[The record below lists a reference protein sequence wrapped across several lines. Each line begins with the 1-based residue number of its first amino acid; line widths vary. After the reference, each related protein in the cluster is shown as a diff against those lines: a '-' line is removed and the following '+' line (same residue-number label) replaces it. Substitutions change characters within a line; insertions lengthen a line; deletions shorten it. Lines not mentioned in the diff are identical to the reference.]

1 MTLLELRKL
10 SLGSVLW
17 NVQLVLTLVEISP
30 LVGLMPL
37 RAKGKQQHCLN
48 YINI

>member
-17 NVQLVLTLVEISP
+17 NVQLVLTLIETSLLAGP
-30 LVGLMPL
+30 MPL
-37 RAKGKQQHCLN
+37 RVKGKQHRYLDS
-48 YINI
+48 INI